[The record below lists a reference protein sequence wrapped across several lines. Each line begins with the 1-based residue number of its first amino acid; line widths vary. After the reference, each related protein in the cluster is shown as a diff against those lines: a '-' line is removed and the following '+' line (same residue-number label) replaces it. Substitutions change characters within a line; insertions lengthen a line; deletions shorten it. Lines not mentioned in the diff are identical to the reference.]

1 MKSNRRPKK
10 FRTKYRKPYHTT
22 AVKKTSLPI
31 ANKAGDNYIW
41 LVSNESENENSIQSS
56 SMRINSH
63 LGLCLITDQHNY
75 CYLLRST
82 SRPRRTYFGVTLN
95 LTKRIRQHNGE
106 ITGGA
111 KATRRG
117 RPWKTIAYI
126 SGFINRIEA
135 LRFEWR
141 VHHPGI
147 RWSGLKGR
155 MVAISKVITEQKWLL
170 GPKYGNRHLTISW
183 IDECHQNIRHLKLSP
198 TVRIRCIERH
208 TSNSVPCN

>member
-1 MKSNRRPKK
+1 MKSKRHSKK
-10 FRTKYRKPYHTT
+10 SRTKYRKRYSSKTI
-22 AVKKTSLPI
+22 KKTPKI
-31 ANKAGDNYIW
+31 DKAGDNYIW
-41 LVSNESENENSIQSS
+41 SVTNESESSAQSG

-63 LGLCLITDQHNY
+63 LGLCLIADQHNY

-95 LTKRIRQHNGE
+95 LATRIRQHNGE

-111 KATRRG
+111 KATRSG
-117 RPWKTIAYI
+117 RPWKIIAYI
-126 SGFINRIEA
+126 SGFISRIEA

-183 IDECHQNIRHLKLSP
+183 IDECDQNIRHLKLSP
-198 TVRIRCIERH
+198 MVRIRCVERH
-208 TSNSVPCN
+208 TSDGLPSG